1 MCMDELFHR
10 VTVTHRAK
18 LGDKLMNC
26 ICVEIQRL
34 QRSDKDVT
42 EEVAIL
48 ENWVRELTSTK

>member
-1 MCMDELFHR
+1 MDELFYL

-18 LGDKLMNC
+18 LGDKLMKC

-34 QRSDKDVT
+34 QRSNKDVS

>member
-1 MCMDELFHR
+1 MDDLFHL

-18 LGDKLMNC
+18 LGDELMKC

-34 QRSDKDVT
+34 QRSDKDVS

-48 ENWVRELTSTK
+48 KNWVRDLTSSK

>member
-1 MCMDELFHR
+1 MDELFHL
-10 VTVTHRAK
+10 VTVTHRTK

-26 ICVEIQRL
+26 ICVEIHRL